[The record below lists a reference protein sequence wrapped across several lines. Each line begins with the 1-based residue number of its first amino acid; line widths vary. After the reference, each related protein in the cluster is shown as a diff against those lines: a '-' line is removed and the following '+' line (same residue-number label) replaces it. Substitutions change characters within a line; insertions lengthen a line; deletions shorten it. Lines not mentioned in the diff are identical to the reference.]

1 MNSKQETRAAEA
13 VAQVP
18 YYVHEGEMWRLER
31 INKRLMIGTVA
42 LTAILVISN
51 LLWAIKLF

>member
-1 MNSKQETRAAEA
+1 MNGKQETRTAEA

-18 YYVHEGEMWRLER
+18 YYVHEGKMWRLER
-31 INKRLMIGTVA
+31 INKRLIIGIVA

-51 LLWAIKLF
+51 LLWVIKLF